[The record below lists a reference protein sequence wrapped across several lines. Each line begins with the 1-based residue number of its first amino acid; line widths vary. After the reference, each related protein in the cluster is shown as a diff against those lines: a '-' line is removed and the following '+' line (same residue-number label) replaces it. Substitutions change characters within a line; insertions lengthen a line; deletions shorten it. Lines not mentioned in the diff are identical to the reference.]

1 MVYLTDDLNFA
12 LSLIDGTSLL
22 RSHKIDVSQV
32 IKLLENYEYKS
43 CIMRQ
48 FSKKKIREL
57 LGRNIPMYQ
66 EDPFNQLRIKDEDI
80 IIHFQTEIWFKNNE
94 VLTKEAIQ
102 QKLFKFSVVK
112 IVTVLDEYEIKYCH

>member
-66 EDPFNQLRIKDEDI
+66 EDPFSPLRIGDEDI
-80 IIHFQTEIWFKNNE
+80 IIHFQTEVWFKDGE

>member
-80 IIHFQTEIWFKNNE
+80 IIHFQTEILFKNNE

>member
-1 MVYLTDDLNFA
+1 
-12 LSLIDGTSLL
+12 
-22 RSHKIDVSQV
+22 
-32 IKLLENYEYKS
+32 
-43 CIMRQ
+43 MRQ

-80 IIHFQTEIWFKNNE
+80 IIHFQTEIWFKDNE

>member
-1 MVYLTDDLNFA
+1 
-12 LSLIDGTSLL
+12 
-22 RSHKIDVSQV
+22 
-32 IKLLENYEYKS
+32 
-43 CIMRQ
+43 MRQ
-48 FSKKKIREL
+48 FSNKKLREL

-80 IIHFQTEIWFKNNE
+80 IIHFQTEIWFKDNE

>member
-1 MVYLTDDLNFA
+1 MIYLTDDLNFA

-48 FSKKKIREL
+48 FSKKKIKEL

-80 IIHFQTEIWFKNNE
+80 IIHFQTEILFKNNE

-102 QKLFKFSVVK
+102 QKLFKFSIVK

>member
-1 MVYLTDDLNFA
+1 MIYLTDDLNFA

-48 FSKKKIREL
+48 FSKKKIKEL

-80 IIHFQTEIWFKNNE
+80 IIHFQTEILFKNNE